1 MPPLSA
7 SLRIF
12 ISEAGVAASPL
23 MATIGADW
31 DPGCVALRYGDLL
44 EELDLG
50 VAGGG
55 IKMSDRGS
63 GDIDPASELSLL

>member
-1 MPPLSA
+1 
-7 SLRIF
+7 
-12 ISEAGVAASPL
+12 

-31 DPGCVALRYGDLL
+31 DPGCFALRYGDLL

-63 GDIDPASELSLL
+63 GDIDPASELSLLYGRPKLIPGVGTFTPSFFDF